1 MKSVI
6 PHDVWTHSDYD
17 NNVRVCA
24 CVCTCRLTPPVRS
37 YVAGLL
43 SHTSR
48 LCAYMYN
55 LITRYTYTH
64 VHTRTRRHGASPPG
78 RRAAEWRGGRSAARS
93 RHCRHVNV
101 LRDHPGILRDILLGR
116 VFIFIPYIFFTP
128 PRFRTSSFSRFY
140 PSPSGRRVV
149 VVAVA
154 VPPGSRSR
162 RRRDKLQVGPSV
174 LLVSVGFAELDVILI
189 DRNTYSATTDPVPR
203 NTAVAVLSAHVSV
216 FPAIR

>member
-1 MKSVI
+1 MC
-6 PHDVWTHSDYD
+6 TR
-17 NNVRVCA
+17 VRVD
-24 CVCTCRLTPPVRS
+24 TERLLRGAELRS
-37 YVAGLL
+37 GAAVVPLHAADTAVTLMYLL
-43 SHTSR
+43 WDR
-48 LCAYMYN
+48 
-55 LITRYTYTH
+55 
-64 VHTRTRRHGASPPG
+64 
-78 RRAAEWRGGRSAARS
+78 
-93 RHCRHVNV
+93 
-101 LRDHPGILRDILLGR
+101 PGILRDILLGR